1 VLPKPKKA
9 KEVPE
14 QDDASVA
21 GTFKKGSMEAKF
33 QLQEDEDGFEKL
45 KKLQAMLN
53 KLKIEM
59 DQQLAASKKAKYPMA
74 PKMLKDYQG
83 LQKDLLTEDA
93 KLNKMIVSQKASVAT
108 IKDVLVS
115 GVSIFKACK
124 DMVAKVTVIL
134 K

>member
-1 VLPKPKKA
+1 MLPKPRKA

-45 KKLQAMLN
+45 KKLQAMFN

-115 GVSIFKACK
+115 GVSIYKACK
-124 DMVAKVTVIL
+124 DMVAKVNVIL